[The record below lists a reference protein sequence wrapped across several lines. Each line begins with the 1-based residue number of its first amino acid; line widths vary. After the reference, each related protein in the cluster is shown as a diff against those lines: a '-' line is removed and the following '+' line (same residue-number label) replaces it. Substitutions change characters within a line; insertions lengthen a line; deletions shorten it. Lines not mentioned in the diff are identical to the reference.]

1 MSRTELGVTF
11 RAFVFTIL
19 ERQEEMDS
27 FLMSV
32 KQLCS
37 AVQANLEAAQ
47 LSITQGKECF
57 VDRLVGTSLKAR
69 ARFRH
74 KCFAR
79 LTLGILLLL
88 LAPTFVCAATDRTD
102 SRPVGAAM
110 TDVPELQSGFRFLYE
125 QRFPEA
131 RQTFLDWAER
141 HPDDPFGQT
150 AIAASD
156 LFEEFYHQ
164 GVLTSDFFL
173 DDKKLLR
180 GITGKPDA
188 VRLHAFYSA
197 LDRTRMV
204 ARARMRSNPKDP
216 EALFSLTLADGMQAD
231 ALSIL
236 ERKQLESLKYI
247 KEADR
252 AAEKLL
258 AERPDAADAW
268 LALGA
273 AHYIIGC
280 LSGPKRFALKFAG
293 MHGDRKLGM
302 EELARTASGGRYL
315 KPFAKIMLAL
325 AARREKKDDLA
336 RNLLRELNEEFPA
349 SPLFAVEYARISN
362 SSRPTQIRR

>member
-1 MSRTELGVTF
+1 MSLNSKPDFGS
-11 RAFVFTIL
+11 FT
-19 ERQEEMDS
+19 S
-27 FLMSV
+27 KGSP
-32 KQLCS
+32 K
-37 AVQANLEAAQ
+37 
-47 LSITQGKECF
+47 
-57 VDRLVGTSLKAR
+57 R
-69 ARFRH
+69 ARRFSTGRSGIPTTP
-74 KCFAR
+74 
-79 LTLGILLLL
+79 LVTLPL
-88 LAPTFVCAATDRTD
+88 
-102 SRPVGAAM
+102 GA
-110 TDVPELQSGFRFLYE
+110 SY
-125 QRFPEA
+125 
-131 RQTFLDWAER
+131 
-141 HPDDPFGQT
+141 
-150 AIAASD
+150 
-156 LFEEFYHQ
+156 LFEEFYRQ
-164 GVLTSDFFL
+164 AVLTSDFFL

-204 ARARMRSNPKDP
+204 ARVRMRSDPKDP

-247 KEADR
+247 KEAER
-252 AAEKLL
+252 TAEKLL
-258 AERPDAADAW
+258 AERPDAADAS

-302 EELARTASGGRYL
+302 EELTRTSSNGRYL

-362 SSRPTQIRR
+362 SARPTQIRR